1 MLDDALYIAL
11 QKEINELKTKLAVT
25 DYFINNFKEQ
35 DIRASAKIEVLSEKI
50 TALETKL
57 YNDFKDI
64 NRTIE
69 INTTNLEARITKIQ
83 ESVGSVAQNSFIQFT
98 GEMDIKKWIQI
109 ISVIASILLSVG
121 VLDNYV
127 SSSIDPSNS
136 KIEKQL
142 ERLVELSK

>member
-35 DIRASAKIEVLSEKI
+35 DIKASAKIEVLSEKI

-64 NRTIE
+64 NRTME
-69 INTTNLEARITKIQ
+69 INTANLEAKITKIQ

>member
-35 DIRASAKIEVLSEKI
+35 DIKASAKIEALSEKI

>member
-35 DIRASAKIEVLSEKI
+35 DIKASAKIEVLSEKI

-64 NRTIE
+64 NRTME
-69 INTTNLEARITKIQ
+69 INTANLEARITKIQ
-83 ESVGSVAQNSFIQFT
+83 ESVGSMAQNSFIQFT
-98 GEMDIKKWIQI
+98 GEMDVKKWIQI
-109 ISVIASILLSVG
+109 ISVIVSILLSVG

-127 SSSIDPSNS
+127 SSNIDPSNS

>member
-35 DIRASAKIEVLSEKI
+35 DIKASAKIEVLSEKI

-64 NRTIE
+64 NRTME
-69 INTTNLEARITKIQ
+69 INTANLEAKITKIQ

-142 ERLVELSK
+142 ERLVELAK